1 MLSIVVFEDEEEFVD
16 LDGRILKRM
25 LNCLV
30 VLLRVFL
37 MYLVFFFYDVLW
49 FLDNISKDFLVL
61 FIIVFIIRVFLL
73 FKL

>member
-1 MLSIVVFEDEEEFVD
+1 MLLIVVFEDEEEFVD

-49 FLDNISKDFLVL
+49 FLDNNSKDFFVL
-61 FIIVFIIRVFLL
+61 LIIVFIIRVFLL

>member
-1 MLSIVVFEDEEEFVD
+1 MLLIVVFEDEEEFVD

-49 FLDNISKDFLVL
+49 FLDNISKDFFVL